1 MKRSARGH
9 NLSSLAEASD
19 ETKTYTSA
27 SGNKSINFPKGRA
40 DKAQATSSDPTYDI
54 HELIHEHV
62 GGNSKTGLDNIGADA
77 DLHDIYSQVLG
88 DYKLKPRV
96 AAPAPKAKK
105 PWWKFW

>member
-40 DKAQATSSDPTYDI
+40 DTAQATSSDPTYDI

-62 GGNSKTGLDNIGADA
+62 GGNSKTGLDNIGADP

-88 DYKLKPRV
+88 DYKLQPRV